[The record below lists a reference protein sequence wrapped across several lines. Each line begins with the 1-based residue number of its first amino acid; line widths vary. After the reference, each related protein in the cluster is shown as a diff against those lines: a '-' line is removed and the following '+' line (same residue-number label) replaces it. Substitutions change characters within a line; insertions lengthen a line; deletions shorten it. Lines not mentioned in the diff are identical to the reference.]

1 MLRKKLI
8 LVCACALC
16 IGMLSAQVSYTNMS
30 TAGLFS
36 NDVDDYMSVNDWAN
50 VNPEKFFGF
59 ISYET
64 TTGYINTGAAH
75 QFKKIYFGGFFKGA
89 FDAFK
94 TDMSTL
100 DGKTSGSV
108 TTDGATR
115 NSFDTSG
122 LFGFGKYGLKAS
134 MYYLP
139 TKVNNTTTDTG
150 TKTVEWENK
159 YILKPRVEF
168 GFNQDF
174 KKYILKPH
182 FGLDV
187 NFGVDKHTKE
197 VDGTLTLRDD
207 KSEYKLG
214 LDAGLG
220 IVFPKKGNIEQ
231 DMSYDLKTAFTFYPE
246 KTGLVGTDDQIT
258 KGRADNTIKLEPG
271 YRLTYTPSDRL
282 WLKFG
287 AELPLSLNWVDQAE
301 YTEVGGVKTY
311 TANREKNCY
320 FKIIPAIKLATMF
333 DAVPKKFRLNAGVDF
348 ALPELTWKFYN
359 VENHGN
365 PTKRGTEFT
374 YKAALAGITWHSGFS
389 WFFGKRV
396 TFDMQWDILQK
407 LFTNSNS
414 KLETS
419 TTANGHEVFFHNL
432 NTILMHNFSA
442 MVVVKI

>member
-1 MLRKKLI
+1 MLRKLV
-8 LVCACALC
+8 LVCACTLC
-16 IGMLSAQVSYTNMS
+16 IGMLSAQVSYTNVS

-36 NDVDDYMSVNDWAN
+36 NDVDDYMNVNDWAN

-64 TTGYINTGAAH
+64 NGYINTGAAH

-94 TDMSTL
+94 TDLSTL

-108 TTDGATR
+108 KTDGATR
-115 NSFDTSG
+115 YNFDTSG
-122 LFGFGKYGLKAS
+122 LFGFGKYGLKTS
-134 MYYLP
+134 LSYNP
-139 TKVNNTTTDTG
+139 TEVNNTTTNTG
-150 TKTVEWENK
+150 TKTVEWKNK
-159 YILKPRVEF
+159 YILTPSVEF

-174 KKYILKPH
+174 KDYVLQPH
-182 FGLDV
+182 FGAEV
-187 NFGVDKHTKE
+187 VFNVDKHTKKE
-197 VDGTLTLRDD
+197 DGTLKLRDD
-207 KSEYKLG
+207 KSKYKLG
-214 LDAGLG
+214 LKAGLG

-258 KGRADNTIKLEPG
+258 KGRADNTIRLEPG

-287 AELPLSLNWVDQAE
+287 AELPLNLNWVDQAE

-311 TANREKNCY
+311 TANRARDCY
-320 FKIIPAIKLATMF
+320 FKIEPAIKLATMF
-333 DAVPKKFRLNAGVDF
+333 DAVPNKFRLNAGVDF
-348 ALPELTWKFYN
+348 ALPELTWKFYRI
-359 VENHGN
+359 ENHSN
-365 PTKRGTEFT
+365 PTRSGTEFT

-419 TTANGHEVFFHNL
+419 TALNGQNVFFHNL

>member
-1 MLRKKLI
+1 MLRKLV
-8 LVCACALC
+8 LVCACTLC
-16 IGMLSAQVSYTNMS
+16 IGMLSAQVSYTNVS

-59 ISYET
+59 ISYESN
-64 TTGYINTGAAH
+64 GYINTGAAH

-94 TDMSTL
+94 TDLSTL

-108 TTDGATR
+108 KTDGATR
-115 NSFDTSG
+115 YNFDTSG
-122 LFGFGKYGLKAS
+122 LFGFGKYGLKTS
-134 MYYLP
+134 LSYNP
-139 TKVNNTTTDTG
+139 TEVNNTTTNTG
-150 TKTVEWENK
+150 TKTVEWKNK
-159 YILKPRVEF
+159 YILTPSVEF

-174 KKYILKPH
+174 KDYVLQPH
-182 FGLDV
+182 FGAEV
-187 NFGVDKHTKE
+187 VFNVDKHTKKE
-197 VDGTLTLRDD
+197 DGTLKLRDD
-207 KSEYKLG
+207 KSKYKLG
-214 LDAGLG
+214 LKAGLG

-258 KGRADNTIKLEPG
+258 KGRADNTIRLEPG

-287 AELPLSLNWVDQAE
+287 AELPLNLNWVDQAE

-311 TANREKNCY
+311 TANRARDCY
-320 FKIIPAIKLATMF
+320 FKIEPAIKLATMF
-333 DAVPKKFRLNAGVDF
+333 DAVPNKFRLNAGVDF

-419 TTANGHEVFFHNL
+419 TALNGQNVFFHNL

>member
-1 MLRKKLI
+1 MLRKLV
-8 LVCACALC
+8 LVCACTLC
-16 IGMLSAQVSYTNMS
+16 IGMLSAQVSYTNVS

-64 TTGYINTGAAH
+64 NGYINTGAAH

-94 TDMSTL
+94 TDLSTL

-108 TTDGATR
+108 KTDGATR
-115 NSFDTSG
+115 YNFDTSG
-122 LFGFGKYGLKAS
+122 LFGFGKYGLKTS
-134 MYYLP
+134 LSYNP
-139 TKVNNTTTDTG
+139 TEVNNTTTNTG
-150 TKTVEWENK
+150 TKTVEWKNK
-159 YILKPRVEF
+159 YILTPSVEF

-174 KKYILKPH
+174 KDYVLQPH
-182 FGLDV
+182 FGAEV
-187 NFGVDKHTKE
+187 VFNVDKHTKKE
-197 VDGTLTLRDD
+197 DGTLKLRDD
-207 KSEYKLG
+207 KSKYKLG
-214 LDAGLG
+214 LKAGLG

-287 AELPLSLNWVDQAE
+287 AELPLNLNWVDQAE

-311 TANREKNCY
+311 TANRARDCY
-320 FKIIPAIKLATMF
+320 FKIEPAIKLATMF
-333 DAVPKKFRLNAGVDF
+333 DAVPNKFRLNAGVDF
-348 ALPELTWKFYN
+348 ALPELTWKFYRI
-359 VENHGN
+359 ENHSN
-365 PTKRGTEFT
+365 PTRSGTEFT

-407 LFTNSNS
+407 LFTNSNL

-419 TTANGHEVFFHNL
+419 TALNGQNVFFHNL

>member
-1 MLRKKLI
+1 
-8 LVCACALC
+8 
-16 IGMLSAQVSYTNMS
+16 MLSAQVSYTNVS

-36 NDVDDYMSVNDWAN
+36 NDVDDYMNVNDWTN

-59 ISYET
+59 ISYESN
-64 TTGYINTGAAH
+64 GYINTGAAH

-94 TDMSTL
+94 TDLSTL

-108 TTDGATR
+108 KTDGATR
-115 NSFDTSG
+115 YNFDTSG
-122 LFGFGKYGLKAS
+122 LFGFGKYGLKTS
-134 MYYLP
+134 LSYNP
-139 TKVNNTTTDTG
+139 TEVNNTTTNTG
-150 TKTVEWENK
+150 TKTVEWKNK
-159 YILKPRVEF
+159 YILTPSVEF

-174 KKYILKPH
+174 KDYVLQPH
-182 FGLDV
+182 FGAEV
-187 NFGVDKHTKE
+187 VFNVDKHTKKE
-197 VDGTLTLRDD
+197 DGTLKLRDD
-207 KSEYKLG
+207 KSKYKLG
-214 LDAGLG
+214 LKAGLG

-258 KGRADNTIKLEPG
+258 KGRADNTIRLEPG

-287 AELPLSLNWVDQAE
+287 AELPLNLNWVDQAE

-311 TANREKNCY
+311 TANRARDCY
-320 FKIIPAIKLATMF
+320 FKIEPAIKLATMF
-333 DAVPKKFRLNAGVDF
+333 DAVPNKFRLNAGVDF
-348 ALPELTWKFYN
+348 ALPELTWKFYRI
-359 VENHGN
+359 ENHSN
-365 PTKRGTEFT
+365 PTRSGTEFT

-419 TTANGHEVFFHNL
+419 TALNGQNVFFHNL

>member
-1 MLRKKLI
+1 MLRKLV
-8 LVCACALC
+8 LVCACTLC
-16 IGMLSAQVSYTNMS
+16 IGMLSAQVSYTNVS

-36 NDVDDYMSVNDWAN
+36 NDVDDYMNVNDWTN

-64 TTGYINTGAAH
+64 NGYINTGAAH

-94 TDMSTL
+94 TDLSTL

-108 TTDGATR
+108 KTDGATR
-115 NSFDTSG
+115 YNFDTSG
-122 LFGFGKYGLKAS
+122 LFGFGKYGLKTS
-134 MYYLP
+134 LSYNP
-139 TKVNNTTTDTG
+139 TEVNNTTTNTG
-150 TKTVEWENK
+150 TKTVEWKNK
-159 YILKPRVEF
+159 YILTPSVEF

-174 KKYILKPH
+174 KDYVLQPH
-182 FGLDV
+182 FGAEV
-187 NFGVDKHTKE
+187 VFNVDKHTKKE
-197 VDGTLTLRDD
+197 DGTLKLRDD
-207 KSEYKLG
+207 KSKYKLG
-214 LDAGLG
+214 LKAGLG

-258 KGRADNTIKLEPG
+258 KGRADNTIRLEPG

-287 AELPLSLNWVDQAE
+287 AELPLNLNWVDQAE

-311 TANREKNCY
+311 TANRARDCY
-320 FKIIPAIKLATMF
+320 FKIEPAIKLATMF
-333 DAVPKKFRLNAGVDF
+333 DAVPNKFRLNAGVDF
-348 ALPELTWKFYN
+348 ALPELTWKFYRI
-359 VENHGN
+359 ENHSN
-365 PTKRGTEFT
+365 PTRSGTEFT

-419 TTANGHEVFFHNL
+419 TALNGQNVFFHNL